1 MKSQLLILLSHASAP
16 LSCADLSLATRR
28 DKSAIVAALRGMI
41 AKGVVDRVPPAE
53 MDVMRYRLTPLG
65 TKLAAAPKEPREPLR
80 AILKVVLT
88 ESEERACC
96 SQTIPT
102 YLPSTPTTAISGIVI
117 FNESG
122 TCRLLPSPSI
132 SASELLGSS

>member
-1 MKSQLLILLSHASAP
+1 MKSQLLILLSHAPAP

-41 AKGVVDRVPPAE
+41 AKGVVDRVAPAE

-65 TKLAAAPKEPREPLR
+65 TLLAAAPKEPREPLR

-88 ESEERACC
+88 ESEERAVR
-96 SQTIPT
+96 QLALTQK
-102 YLPSTPTTAISGIVI
+102 
-117 FNESG
+117 
-122 TCRLLPSPSI
+122 RSI
-132 SASELLGSS
+132 SSLMREAVLKAI